1 MYIDADCPSPAGD
14 MGRQTSRGNMITGY
28 RFIKSLGR
36 GSFGEVWLAERE
48 SDGVRVAVKFLH
60 DITEGALNRFRREV
74 RLLSDH
80 IDNRFV
86 VDIKGYDLN
95 AAPPYFIMEFCE
107 GGSLRQYV
115 GKPWAWQEAARVL
128 SCAVQGLTGLHRLVG
143 YHRDVK
149 PDNLLLAKDGQSKWL
164 VKVSDFGLGRTPD
177 PQSSTMTNSPGGS
190 FGYMAPEIVSG
201 GDYTRAADIYSLGV
215 TIIELLTGRR
225 DSRLPPSAGVPAAL
239 TSVLNDMTHADPQ
252 QRPTVEVISARLYDI
267 LKPEGQPMVQQTA
280 LPRTTQAP
288 AAAAQQ
294 PAKIG
299 AGWLIGGAVALL
311 ALLAAGDDKKWDARV
326 GRYRGDDGR
335 FKPG

>member
-1 MYIDADCPSPAGD
+1 
-14 MGRQTSRGNMITGY
+14 MIIGY

-36 GSFGEVWLAERE
+36 GAFGEVWLAERE
-48 SDGVRVAVKFLH
+48 SDDAPVAVKFLH
-60 DITEGALNRFRREV
+60 DITEGALSRFRREV
-74 RLLSDH
+74 RLLSEH
-80 IDNRFV
+80 LDNRFV
-86 VDIKGYDLN
+86 VDIKGHDLS
-95 AAPPYFIMEFCE
+95 ASPPYFVMEFCE

-115 GKPWAWQEAARVL
+115 GRQWAWQEAARVL
-128 SCAVQGLTGLHRLVG
+128 SCAVQGLAGLHRAVG

-149 PDNLLLAKDGQSKWL
+149 PDNLLLAKDGRGKWL

-177 PQSSTMTNSPGGS
+177 PLSSTMTNSPGGT

-201 GDYTRAADIYSLGV
+201 GEYICAADIYSLGV

-225 DSRLPPSAGVPAAL
+225 GNRISPSAEVPAAL
-239 TSVLNDMTHADPQ
+239 ALLLNDMTDADQ
-252 QRPTVEVISARLYDI
+252 RRRPTVEVIGARLYAV
-267 LKPEGQPMVQQTA
+267 LKPEGQPAAPQAAPTA
-280 LPRTTQAP
+280 TRAS

-299 AGWLIGGAVALL
+299 AGWLVGGAVALL

>member
-1 MYIDADCPSPAGD
+1 MRIYADRLSPAGD
-14 MGRQTSRGNMITGY
+14 MGRQTLRGNMITGY

-107 GGSLRQYV
+107 GCSLRQYV

-149 PDNLLLAKDGQSKWL
+149 PDNLLLAKDGQGRWL

-177 PQSSTMTNSPGGS
+177 PQSSTMTNSPGGT

-201 GDYTRAADIYSLGV
+201 GGYTRAADIFSLGV
-215 TIIELLTGRR
+215 TIIELLTGQRSNR
-225 DSRLPPSAGVPAAL
+225 ILPSAQVPAAL
-239 TSVLNDMTHADPQ
+239 TSLLNDMTDADPRR
-252 QRPTVEVISARLYDI
+252 RPSVEVISARLYDT
-267 LKPEGQPMVQQTA
+267 LKPEGRPTVAQA
-280 LPRTTQAP
+280 QAP
-288 AAAAQQ
+288 APTPTVAAQQ
-294 PAKIG
+294 QPKVG

>member
-1 MYIDADCPSPAGD
+1 
-14 MGRQTSRGNMITGY
+14 MITGY

-36 GSFGEVWLAERE
+36 GSFGEVWLAE
-48 SDGVRVAVKFLH
+48 SQADGARVAVKFLR
-60 DITEGALNRFRREV
+60 DISEGALNRFRREV
-74 RLLSDH
+74 RLLSEH
-80 IDNRFV
+80 LDNRFV

-95 AAPPYFIMEFCE
+95 AAPPYFVMEFCE
-107 GGSLRQYV
+107 GGSLRQHV
-115 GKPWAWQEAARVL
+115 GRPWAWQEAARVL
-128 SCAVQGLTGLHRLVG
+128 SCAVQGLTGLHRVVG

-149 PDNLLLAKDGQSKWL
+149 PDNLRLAKDGQGKWL

-177 PQSSTMTNSPGGS
+177 PQSSTMTNSPGGTL
-190 FGYMAPEIVSG
+190 GYMAPEIVSG

-215 TIIELLTGRR
+215 TIIELLSGQR
-225 DSRLPPSAGVPAAL
+225 SNRLLPSAQVPATL
-239 TSVLNDMTHADPQ
+239 TSLLNDMTDADTRR
-252 QRPTVEVISARLYDI
+252 RPTVEVISARLYDI
-267 LKPEGQPMVQQTA
+267 LKPEGRPAVPQAAAPTA
-280 LPRTTQAP
+280 AQSP

-294 PAKIG
+294 PPRIG

>member
-1 MYIDADCPSPAGD
+1 
-14 MGRQTSRGNMITGY
+14 MITGY

-48 SDGVRVAVKFLH
+48 SDGARVAVKFLH

-74 RLLSDH
+74 RLLSEH
-80 IDNRFV
+80 LDNRFV

-95 AAPPYFIMEFCE
+95 ASPPYFVMEFCE
-107 GGSLRQYV
+107 GGSLRRLV

-128 SCAVQGLTGLHRLVG
+128 SCAVQGLTGLHRAVG

-149 PDNLLLAKDGQSKWL
+149 PDNLLLAKDGQGRWF

-177 PQSSTMTNSPGGS
+177 PQSSTMTNSPGGTL
-190 FGYMAPEIVSG
+190 GYMAPEIVSG
-201 GDYTRAADIYSLGV
+201 GHYTRAADIYSLGV
-215 TIIELLTGRR
+215 TIIELLTGQRGNR
-225 DSRLPPSAGVPAAL
+225 IFPSAGVSAAL
-239 TSVLNDMTHADPQ
+239 ASLLNDMTDADPQ
-252 QRPTVEVISARLYDI
+252 RRPTVEVISARLYGL
-267 LKPEGQPMVQQTA
+267 LKPESRPAVAQAVAPVA
-280 LPRTTQAP
+280 AQAP
-288 AAAAQQ
+288 AATAQQ
-294 PAKIG
+294 PPKIG

-311 ALLAAGDDKKWDARV
+311 SLLAAGDDKKWDARV

>member
-1 MYIDADCPSPAGD
+1 
-14 MGRQTSRGNMITGY
+14 MITGH

-60 DITEGALNRFRREV
+60 DISEGALSRFRREV
-74 RLLSDH
+74 RLLSEH
-80 IDNRFV
+80 LDNRFV

-95 AAPPYFIMEFCE
+95 AAPPYFVMEFCE
-107 GGSLRQYV
+107 GGSLRRLV
-115 GKPWAWQEAARVL
+115 GRPWAWQEAARVL
-128 SCAVQGLTGLHRLVG
+128 SCAVQGLTGLHRVVG

-149 PDNLLLAKDGQSKWL
+149 PDNLLLAKDGQGKWL

-177 PQSSTMTNSPGGS
+177 PQSSTMTNSPGGTL
-190 FGYMAPEIVSG
+190 GYMAPEIVSG
-201 GDYTRAADIYSLGV
+201 GDYTRAADVYSLGV
-215 TIIELLTGRR
+215 TIIELLTGQRGN
-225 DSRLPPSAGVPAAL
+225 RLLSSARVPAAL
-239 TSVLNDMTHADPQ
+239 TSLLNDMTDAAPRR
-252 QRPTVEVISARLYDI
+252 RPTVEVISARLYTI
-267 LKPEGQPMVQQTA
+267 LKPEGRPAVAQA
-280 LPRTTQAP
+280 AAP
-288 AAAAQQ
+288 AAARVLVAAAQQ
-294 PAKIG
+294 PPKIG